1 MIIFQYRFLVK
12 EIIQIMSESN
22 NVWGTFKYTWI
33 YYLPQYIVVSL
44 IPDRDCHSWSPHLH
58 QPHQGQSLISPFCL
72 DVQSF
77 IKTQKKILEKIKKM
91 STHSP
96 ADQWRVD
103 PCWAS
108 ALVAENIYFSWKC
121 RDFNWSMQIV
131 NTDGPFNDWLIQQ
144 FTEWRHQFIS
154 VSICQSQR
162 IRFREHQKISFRF
175 LIMENRIASNDQI
188 VT

>member
-1 MIIFQYRFLVK
+1 MNLLFTSIHRCIADTRSGLPFLEPSPSPAPPRSK
-12 EIIQIMSESN
+12 
-22 NVWGTFKYTWI
+22 
-33 YYLPQYIVVSL
+33 
-44 IPDRDCHSWSPHLH
+44 PDFSILSGCPKFY
-58 QPHQGQSLISPFCL
+58 QN
-72 DVQSF
+72 
-77 IKTQKKILEKIKKM
+77 TKKILEKIKKM

-154 VSICQSQR
+154 VSMCQSQR
-162 IRFREHQKISFRF
+162 IRFREYQKISFRF
-175 LIMENRIASNDQI
+175 LIKEILK
-188 VT
+188 

>member
-1 MIIFQYRFLVK
+1 MCGELLSTHEFIIYLNTSLYRWYPIGIVILGALTFTSPSKVKAWFLHF
-12 EIIQIMSESN
+12 
-22 NVWGTFKYTWI
+22 VWMY
-33 YYLPQYIVVSL
+33 
-44 IPDRDCHSWSPHLH
+44 
-58 QPHQGQSLISPFCL
+58 
-72 DVQSF
+72 VQSF

-108 ALVAENIYFSWKC
+108 ALVAENTYFSWKC

-131 NTDGPFNDWLIQQ
+131 NTGGSFNDWLIQQ
-144 FTEWRHQFIS
+144 FTELRHQFIS

-162 IRFREHQKISFRF
+162 IRFREYQRISFRF
-175 LIMENRIASNDQI
+175 LIMEILKLNRIKWSNRI
-188 VT
+188 GKFIL